1 MNGKEQIAAVL
12 AHEVKNP
19 VSLIKMNV
27 QYIKDFCPKAL
38 ENNFTVIEKELEK
51 LNHIINDYTI
61 MAENT
66 RKENIEMIFIDEL
79 LSDIIEE
86 YNLTPYDKKIEFV
99 LDSPDDVKL
108 YGDYNKINILFFN
121 IYKNAIEA
129 INNKGIIKI
138 ENMEL
143 GKYYFVEK
151 ESPKYYK
158 LDNTKHYF
166 EIKENGKIYDFN
178 LENERILGNLE
189 IIKKSNNLNL
199 LNPETINNP
208 SIYSLLTNKYYIA
221 SEKGITMTFNIFTD
235 LSKINC
241 GIYELTR
248 ILGILLDNAIEA
260 AEETS
265 EKIIEIDFRTDSKK
279 QLFIIENSCIN
290 NNISTIKIFEK
301 GYSTKENNSGIGLW
315 KVHKILSKNTNLDLF
330 TTIHDNK
337 FRQQLE
343 VFY

>member
-66 RKENIEMIFIDEL
+66 KKENIEMIFIDEL

-129 INNKGIIKI
+129 IKNKGIIKTTVTPDIGKTTITI
-138 ENMEL
+138 EDN
-143 GKYYFVEK
+143 GGGI
-151 ESPKYYK
+151 SPVV
-158 LDNTKHYF
+158 L
-166 EIKENGKIYDFN
+166 
-178 LENERILGNLE
+178 
-189 IIKKSNNLNL
+189 NNLGT
-199 LNPETINNP
+199 P
-208 SIYSLLTNKYYIA
+208 
-221 SEKGITMTFNIFTD
+221 F
-235 LSKINC
+235 
-241 GIYELTR
+241 
-248 ILGILLDNAIEA
+248 
-260 AEETS
+260 
-265 EKIIEIDFRTDSKK
+265 
-279 QLFIIENSCIN
+279 
-290 NNISTIKIFEK
+290 
-301 GYSTKENNSGIGLW
+301 
-315 KVHKILSKNTNLDLF
+315 V
-330 TTIHDNK
+330 TT
-337 FRQQLE
+337 
-343 VFY
+343 